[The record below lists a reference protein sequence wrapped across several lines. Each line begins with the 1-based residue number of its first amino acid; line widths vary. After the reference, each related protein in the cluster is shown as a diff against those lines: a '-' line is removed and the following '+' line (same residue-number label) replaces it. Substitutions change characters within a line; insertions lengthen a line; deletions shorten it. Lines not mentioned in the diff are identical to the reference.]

1 MHEVGIAQELCLAV
15 EAAAVEHG
23 LGQIHLIQLIIGDE
37 RLVCPEALQFAFDL
51 LKPRP
56 LMQEAR
62 LLIEGRPG
70 YDLLID
76 QIEGEPCA

>member
-1 MHEVGIAQELCLAV
+1 MHEVGIAHELCTAV
-15 EAAAVEHG
+15 EAAARQHG
-23 LGQIHLIQLIIGDE
+23 LSRINLVHLRIGHE

-56 LMQEAR
+56 LLQDAR
-62 LLIEGRPG
+62 LQIEGRPG

-76 QIEGEPCA
+76 QIEGER